1 MAPPAVAREAIDAF
15 GLDAVCEAISDRKS
29 LTAIAVEIGVSIG
42 SLLTWVEADAERSA
56 RIKDV
61 RAAMARV
68 WDEQAESE
76 LRSATDDLG
85 LRKAREIAHHYRWR
99 ASKVAPR
106 DYGDRLSHE
115 HAGPG
120 GGAITVITGVPE
132 PKSDG

>member
-120 GGAITVITGVPE
+120 GGAIMVITGVPE